1 MNNNIVNISY
11 LCDVVDVLKLIYCLP
26 YCSQRYTNKTQ
37 ATSVYIKRKKN
48 YSESSFKI
56 NIKHYSIEYRVNR
69 SYGHSFD
76 LIVDEI
82 LLLFNDDDDFMLM
95 IVVVYL

>member
-37 ATSVYIKRKKN
+37 ATSVYIKRKKIIA
-48 YSESSFKI
+48 KVVLKLTL
-56 NIKHYSIEYRVNR
+56 NITQ
-69 SYGHSFD
+69 
-76 LIVDEI
+76 
-82 LLLFNDDDDFMLM
+82 
-95 IVVVYL
+95 